1 MDAIQA
7 LGYVADMTADVR
19 TVLFLPGL
27 GAGVDPWDA
36 QLRALPSGFTGLAP
50 DIPGLDQAA
59 TPGGFTL
66 AGAALALRDLLD
78 ERGIERAHVCG
89 LSLGAMTATQ
99 LALDF
104 PERVASLVLSGSQVR
119 PHPTLMLIQ
128 RTIIRMLPERTAE
141 GMAMTKAQWLGGV
154 RVVADINFRGKLA
167 TIEAPTLVLCGSR
180 DVANIPAAREIA
192 ATVPNAELRIIPRAG
207 HPWNQQF
214 PELFSRTIADFYE
227 RLSAAG

>member
-1 MDAIQA
+1 LIGMD
-7 LGYVADMTADVR
+7 TDVD

-27 GAGVDPWDA
+27 GAGADPWEA
-36 QLRALPSGFTGLAP
+36 QLSALPAGLTGLAP

-59 TPGGFTL
+59 TPGRFTF
-66 AGAALALRDLLD
+66 AGATRALRDLLD

-119 PHPTLMLIQ
+119 PPPALMLIQ
-128 RTIIRMLPERTAE
+128 RTIIRMLPESTAA
-141 GMAMTKAQWLGGV
+141 GMAMTKAQWLGAL
-154 RVVADINFRGKLA
+154 RVIADVNFRDGLA
-167 TIEAPTLVLCGSR
+167 SIQAPTLVLCGSR
-180 DVANIPAAREIA
+180 DIANIAPARELA
-192 ATVPNAELRIIPRAG
+192 ATIPNAELRMIPRAG

-214 PELFSRTIADFYE
+214 PELFSRTIANFY
-227 RLSAAG
+227 AGL